1 MVARSREY
9 EPTIRKRKEPMTRMR
24 VGLIFAVSAA
34 SLLFGT
40 ALHAGETEV
49 MVYKTPTCG
58 CCSKWVDH
66 LEANGFKVKSKNL
79 ADVTPVKRMNGV
91 PLQLSSC
98 HTAIIG
104 GYFVEGHVPAEDVKR
119 LLEERPDVAGIAVPR
134 MPEGSPGME
143 GPNPEPYSVL
153 AVKKDGSIEVFAR
166 HGP

>member
-79 ADVTPVKRMNGV
+79 ADVSPVKRMNGV

-119 LLEERPDVAGIAVPR
+119 LLKERPDVAGIAVPR

>member
-24 VGLIFAVSAA
+24 VGLFFAVSAA
-34 SLLFGT
+34 FLLLGT

-79 ADVTPVKRMNGV
+79 ADVSPVKRMNGV
-91 PLQLSSC
+91 PMQLSSC

>member
-1 MVARSREY
+1 
-9 EPTIRKRKEPMTRMR
+9 MTRMR

-79 ADVTPVKRMNGV
+79 ADVSPVKRMNGV

-119 LLEERPDVAGIAVPR
+119 LLKERPDVAGIAVPR

>member
-1 MVARSREY
+1 
-9 EPTIRKRKEPMTRMR
+9 MTRMR
-24 VGLIFAVSAA
+24 VGLFFAVSAA
-34 SLLFGT
+34 FLLLGT

-79 ADVTPVKRMNGV
+79 ADVSPVKRMNGV
-91 PLQLSSC
+91 PMQLSSC